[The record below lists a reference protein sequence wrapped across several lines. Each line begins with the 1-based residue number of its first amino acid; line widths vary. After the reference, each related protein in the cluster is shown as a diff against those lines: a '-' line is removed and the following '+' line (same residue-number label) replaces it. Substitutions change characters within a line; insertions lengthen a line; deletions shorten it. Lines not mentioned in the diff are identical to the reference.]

1 MSTTCIIAKSNK
13 CSSNIKGKK
22 FFDRHFPSVKLSNMI
37 YFCFLQILIFLLV
50 TKISISTQI
59 PQVGNTNG
67 PYRNDEHE
75 VSSEELIS
83 LTWPG
88 AVIGG
93 KLTPQPG
100 KLYNMS

>member
-1 MSTTCIIAKSNK
+1 
-13 CSSNIKGKK
+13 
-22 FFDRHFPSVKLSNMI
+22 MI

-93 KLTPQPG
+93 KLTLQPG
-100 KLYNMS
+100 KLYNTS